1 MNMSMSMV
9 VKAAHGLSGYS
20 SYQHQGGNRNLGKT
34 FDTYLN
40 NAMSRV
46 NAQPDDIGDDERG
59 GIKRIL
65 RDMKREANHVRSNAG
80 YDSSAIM
87 TSQNYL
93 DTLRAGR
100 QKAKNTSLSMKK
112 LKYHFKSIS
121 SKILRAKTSSSCRQ
135 VVGQAR
141 REIVRLQR
149 ARQNDGTSEELEA
162 AISHA
167 KSMERIARKKM
178 KHLQEEEMAK
188 ASGGICADREIELEE
203 QSEALESEEDTSNVG
218 RRNYWEELEQ
228 EDTLAEDMSYED
240 LSAYIESIES
250 VVAAYES
257 ETDMLSVDQLTED
270 MMAAMSEEMR
280 DMMEELGLDE
290 LNDSLMAIKGDM
302 DPADLKEM
310 IVKHRNKEM
319 KEIVKAD
326 ADYLKV
332 VFKQMETM
340 SSETTPTI
348 DVAL

>member
-112 LKYHFKSIS
+112 LKYNFKSIS

-203 QSEALESEEDTSNVG
+203 QSKALESEEDTSNVG

-228 EDTLAEDMSYED
+228 EDTLAEDMTYED

-250 VVAAYES
+250 VDAAYES

-270 MMAAMSEEMR
+270 MMDAMTEEMR

-290 LNDSLMAIKGDM
+290 LNDSLMAVKGDM

-340 SSETTPTI
+340 PSETTPTI

>member
-46 NAQPDDIGDDERG
+46 NAQPDDIGDDESG

-93 DTLRAGR
+93 DTLRTGR

-162 AISHA
+162 AIAHA

-218 RRNYWEELEQ
+218 RRNYWEELEP
-228 EDTLAEDMSYED
+228 EDTLAEDISYED

-250 VVAAYES
+250 VVSAYES

-270 MMAAMSEEMR
+270 MMAAMTEEMR

-310 IVKHRNKEM
+310 IIKHRNKEM

-340 SSETTPTI
+340 SSGTTPTI